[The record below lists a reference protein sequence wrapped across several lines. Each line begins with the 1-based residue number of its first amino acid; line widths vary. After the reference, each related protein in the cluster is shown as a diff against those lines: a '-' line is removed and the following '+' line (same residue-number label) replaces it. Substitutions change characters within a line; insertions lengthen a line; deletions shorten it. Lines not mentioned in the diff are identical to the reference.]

1 MQPKLNQTA
10 SNIKISESV
19 LETIVKTVI
28 SEIPGVAKLCAR
40 SNWPLDRLLDRP
52 ETHRVVGKVDGEAA
66 QVDVSVVLS
75 HGCKMK
81 KVCLEIQ
88 EKVKEAV
95 QDMTGIAVSRVNVY
109 VTDIIRA
116 DSE

>member
-1 MQPKLNQTA
+1 MQPKVNQTA

-28 SEIPGVAKLCAR
+28 GEIPGVARLCTR
-40 SNWPLDRLLDRP
+40 SNWPLDRILDRP
-52 ETHRVVGKVDGEAA
+52 QSHRVVGKVDGEAA
-66 QVDVSVVLS
+66 QVDVTVVLAY
-75 HGCKMK
+75 GCKMK

-95 QDMTGIAVSRVNVY
+95 QDMTGIAVSRVNVN
-109 VTDIIRA
+109 VADIVRA
-116 DSE
+116 DTE